1 MSLVLY
7 LLFVLSGAA
16 GLVYELVWTR
26 YLGLFVGHAAY
37 AQVLVLV
44 IFLGGMALG
53 ALAVGRRAER
63 IRDPLLWYAG
73 IEIAAGLIGLVF
85 HDAYLAATGFA
96 YRVVFPAL
104 ESVPLVT
111 AVKWALAGSLILPQS
126 VLLGM
131 TFPLMSAG
139 LLRRRPEAPGR
150 RIAVLY
156 FANSIG
162 AAAGVLVAGFYL
174 VALAG
179 LPGTV
184 LAGASAN
191 LLVGLAAFVVARR
204 SPCPAAPAPV
214 ASGAESSDA
223 AQPAARRLP
232 RVLLWVSFGTA
243 VASFTYEIGWIR
255 MLSLVLG
262 SATHSFE
269 LMLSAFIL
277 GLALG
282 ALWVRRRADRFRSP
296 ALALAVVQ
304 WLMGTAALAT
314 LPLYWASFGW
324 IGELLRGLARTDQ
337 GYAIFTLA
345 RYTLCLAI
353 MLPATFCAGMTL
365 PLITRILLAGP
376 SGERAL
382 GTVYGVNTL
391 GSILGAGAA
400 GLLLLPLLGL
410 KGLLIAGA
418 AVDIG
423 LGLWILRVAAPA
435 KPAARWLGWV
445 VPAAGAATVGVALAA
460 RGASPALLDSGVYR
474 TGSVQEARAVDVR
487 FHRDG
492 RTATV
497 TGKLVR
503 ADNVLSLSTNGK
515 PDASLRAR
523 WLEGCGPGA
532 VRGPLAGDEPTQ
544 VFAPLITLAHGPGAR
559 TAAVI
564 GQGSGMSGHFLLASP
579 RLQEL
584 VTIEIEPE
592 MIAGSRIFYPANRR
606 VFDDPRSHF
615 VIDDAKAYFAAA
627 DRRFDLI
634 FSEPSNPWVSGVSG
648 LFTQEF
654 YGRIRDYLTD
664 RGVFG
669 QWIHIYEMS
678 DGLVLSVLA
687 ALHHAF
693 PSYAVFATG
702 GGDLLVVASNQRAL
716 PAPDWSVL
724 GFPLLAQDLCRFTE
738 LTPTMLEATWLADRT
753 TLSPLLDRYPAGN
766 SDFYPVLDL
775 GAERARFLGHSAEGI
790 AGLLRSGFDFTAPV
804 AGRRIAPAE
813 WVDAAVPDI
822 ARMRYLALGAALE
835 PGAPEP
841 VDSGVAAAAA
851 AARYRRQEWDAGLR
865 AGGEPASWGEW
876 FNATMRVEGD
886 RANGTAGFA
895 DDALFRVAFAFLDR
909 HRGPAPV
916 RDALAFWHAVRV
928 WDFERAAGAAEPL
941 VSRALRGE
949 NWLEPDLL
957 RDAAVVALLRTGDV
971 QGARRVFAEL
981 APLSR
986 RRPDD
991 FRVRL
996 LDSYIT
1002 LAEARE
1008 AGRQLGRGPTEL
1020 SRAR

>member
-1 MSLVLY
+1 MSLVLS

-73 IEIAAGLIGLVF
+73 IEIAAGAIGLAF
-85 HDAYLAATGFA
+85 HDLYLATTGFA
-96 YRVVFPAL
+96 YGVVFPAL
-104 ESVPLVT
+104 QSVGLVT
-111 AVKWALAGSLILPQS
+111 AAKWALAGSLILPQS

-139 LLRRRPEAPGR
+139 LLRRRPDAPGR

-156 FANSIG
+156 FANSLG
-162 AAAGVLVAGFYL
+162 AAAGVLLAGFYL

-184 LAGASAN
+184 LAAASAN
-191 LLVGLAAFVVARR
+191 LVVGLAAFVIARR
-204 SPCPAAPAPV
+204 SPCPGALPPAGSAPVPAPA
-214 ASGAESSDA
+214 AAAE
-223 AQPAARRLP
+223 RLP

-324 IGELLRGLARTDQ
+324 LAELLRGLSRTDQ
-337 GYAIFTLA
+337 GYLIFTLA

-365 PLITRILLAGP
+365 PLITRILLAGRP
-376 SGERAL
+376 GERAL

-423 LGLWILRVAAPA
+423 LGLWILRVAAPLERT
-435 KPAARWLGWV
+435 ARWLGRL

-474 TGSVQEARAVDVR
+474 TGLVQDARAVDVR

-503 ADNVLSLSTNGK
+503 ADAVLSLSTNGK
-515 PDASLRAR
+515 PDASLRTR
-523 WLEGCGPGA
+523 WLEDCRPGA
-532 VRGPLAGDEPTQ
+532 VRGPLVGDEPTQ
-544 VFAPLITLAHGPGAR
+544 VLAPLITLAHGPGAR

-564 GQGSGMSGHFLLASP
+564 GQGSGLSGHFLLASP
-579 RLQEL
+579 QLREL

-592 MIAGSRIFYPANRR
+592 MIAGSRIFYPANGR

-627 DRRFDLI
+627 NRRFDLI

-648 LFTQEF
+648 LFSQEF
-654 YGRIRDYLTD
+654 YGRVRTYLTD

-702 GGDLLVVASNQRAL
+702 GGDLLVVASNRPLL

-724 GFPLLAQDLCRFTE
+724 RLPLLDRDLCRFTP
-738 LTPTMLEATWLADRT
+738 LTPTMLEAAWLADRA
-753 TLSPLLDRYPAGN
+753 TLGPLLDRYAGGN

-775 GAERARFLGHSAEGI
+775 GAERARFLGHPAQGI
-790 AGLLRSGFDFTAPV
+790 GGLLRSGFDFTAPL
-804 AGRRIAPAE
+804 ANRRLPPAAS
-813 WVDAAVPDI
+813 VDAPVPEI
-822 ARMRYLALGAALE
+822 ARMRYLALGAALRA
-835 PGAPEP
+835 GAPQP
-841 VDSGVAAAAA
+841 VDTADAAAAA
-851 AARYRRQEWDAGLR
+851 AARYRRQEWEAGLR
-865 AGGEPASWGEW
+865 AGAEPASWGEW

-895 DDALFRVAFAFLDR
+895 DDALFQAAFAFLDR
-909 HRGPAPV
+909 HHGPPAV
-916 RDALAFWHAVRV
+916 RDALSFWRAVRL
-928 WDFERAAGAAEPL
+928 WDFEGAARAAKPL
-941 VSRALRGE
+941 ATQALRGE
-949 NWLEPDLL
+949 HWLEPDLL
-957 RDAAVVALLRTGDV
+957 RDAAVVALLRTGDP
-971 QGARRVFAEL
+971 QGARRVFTEL
-981 APLSR
+981 TPLSR
-986 RRPDD
+986 RSPDD

-996 LDSYIT
+996 LEAYIT

-1020 SRAR
+1020 SRAP